1 MINDF
6 EYVPT
11 PIDIEEEEQIT
22 STPGNIVS
30 NYLASKNTLDAATSD
45 ALTSSYD
52 FGYLMGMQD
61 ERKAVI
67 ELLKL
72 SGLESA
78 AKFLEESD
86 D

>member
-6 EYVPT
+6 EYVPN
-11 PIDIEEEEQIT
+11 PLDIEEGQIT
-22 STPGNIVS
+22 SKQGNIVN
-30 NYLASKNTLDAATSD
+30 NYLASKSTLDASMSN
-45 ALTSSYD
+45 ALNASYD
-52 FGYLMGMQD
+52 FGYLMGMKD
-61 ERKAVI
+61 ERLAVI
-67 ELLKL
+67 ELLKI